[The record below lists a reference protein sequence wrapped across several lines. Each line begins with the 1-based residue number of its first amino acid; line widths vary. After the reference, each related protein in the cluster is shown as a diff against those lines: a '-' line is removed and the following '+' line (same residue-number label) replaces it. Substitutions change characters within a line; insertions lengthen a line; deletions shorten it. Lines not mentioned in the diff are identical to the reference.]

1 MTTRTI
7 NKKLIK
13 EWIKV
18 QGKGALVKLAYE
30 SGCSFS
36 LVNKLINESYS
47 TVPGINHI
55 DGLCRT
61 IGADLD
67 TLFPIEVSESA

>member
-36 LVNKLINESYS
+36 LVNKLIAENYS
-47 TVPGINHI
+47 TIPSIAHL
-55 DGLCRT
+55 DGLCR
-61 IGADLD
+61 ALDCDLD
-67 TLFPIEVSESA
+67 TLLPFEESESA